1 MFSDNS
7 TVTEP
12 AVPDG
17 VTHLM
22 VVAVTNVP
30 ATVFVLNFT
39 IIVPVLVNSEPI
51 IVTVVLPEVGP
62 RLGTRLD
69 TVNAPNIM
77 RMSNRHIPYRKQDMV
92 LKKKMVAVHS
102 EEHIQWLFL

>member
-1 MFSDNS
+1 VFSDNS

-77 RMSNRHIPYRKQDMV
+77 RMSNRHISYRKGDMV
-92 LKKKMVAVHS
+92 MKKMVAVHS